1 MIARPIT
8 TILHAWRV
16 ARAVLVLA
24 FAAGVAVH
32 CAGCGGSL
40 LAQARAATS
49 ATVALEGGRRM
60 IVEVAEQRS
69 AECEDEACV
78 LRVREEM
85 RPVEAAYEGLRLSL
99 SAWVAGLDV
108 AHLAGVGD
116 ELLPSLMTAGLRFV
130 VDWGTFADALRALGL
145 EVPSLPAG
153 MLADV
158 GGAE

>member
-1 MIARPIT
+1 MIGYTTAR
-8 TILHAWRV
+8 ILETWRV
-16 ARAVLVLA
+16 ARLVLVVA
-24 FAAGVAVH
+24 FAAGTLAY

-40 LAQARAATS
+40 LAQARAATI

-99 SAWVAGLDV
+99 SAWVSGLDV

>member
-8 TILHAWRV
+8 TILRAWDV
-16 ARAVLVLA
+16 ACRFLLLA
-24 FAAGVAVH
+24 FAAGTLAY

-40 LAQARAATS
+40 LAQARAATI
-49 ATVALEGGRRM
+49 ATVALEGGRRL
-60 IVEVAEQRS
+60 IVEVHEQRS
-69 AECEDEACV
+69 ADCEDAACV

-99 SAWVAGLDV
+99 SAWVAGLDIG
-108 AHLAGVGD
+108 ALAGVGD
-116 ELLPSLMTAGLRFV
+116 ELLPSLMTAGMRFV
-130 VDWGTFADALRALGL
+130 VDWRAFADALRALGV

-158 GGAE
+158 GAP

>member
-8 TILHAWRV
+8 TALRAWAI
-16 ARAVLVLA
+16 ARTVLVVA
-24 FAAGVAVH
+24 FAAGTLAY

-40 LAQARAATS
+40 LAQARAATV
-49 ATVALEGGRRM
+49 ATVALEGGRRLL
-60 IVEVAEQRS
+60 VEVHEQRS

-108 AHLAGVGD
+108 AHLAGVG
-116 ELLPSLMTAGLRFV
+116 EEVLPSLLTAGLRFV
-130 VDWGTFADALRALGL
+130 VDWGAFADALRALGV

-158 GGAE
+158 GAP

>member
-16 ARAVLVLA
+16 ARTVLVLA

-32 CAGCGGSL
+32 CAGCGGAL
-40 LAQARAATS
+40 LAQARAATI

-78 LRVREEM
+78 IRVREEM

-99 SAWVAGLDV
+99 SAWVAGLDLG
-108 AHLAGVGD
+108 ALAGVGD
-116 ELLPSLMTAGLRFV
+116 ELLPSLMTAGMRFV
-130 VDWGTFADALRALGL
+130 VDWQSFADALRALGV

-153 MLADV
+153 MLSDV
-158 GGAE
+158 GAP